1 MRSSSLFFSRA
12 QFELGGLIYYEDE
25 NSIHWYKSSEC
36 LWSTVTDVKGM
47 VSLSGLYEDLQ
58 NFFVE
63 FLGVR
68 TLTLQMVHNKL
79 IEQAAGKA
87 PIREVKE
94 TIWLFNSYLQ
104 DYDEEETLPSPKKLL
119 KSKIFPVKYPNGTV
133 NLCSCTEDFAI
144 QDRKPLSDLF
154 SGKAKFLD
162 FDFYEIP
169 RLEPFLRWAGLET
182 RYLSSCVKEISA
194 LCSDYH
200 QSLTSP
206 DKKIARKA
214 HGLLR

>member
-1 MRSSSLFFSRA
+1 
-12 QFELGGLIYYEDE
+12 
-25 NSIHWYKSSEC
+25 
-36 LWSTVTDVKGM
+36 M

-104 DYDEEETLPSPKKLL
+104 DDDEETLPSPKQLL

-133 NLCSCTEDFAI
+133 TLCSSTEDFAI
-144 QDRKPLSDLF
+144 QDRS
-154 SGKAKFLD
+154 
-162 FDFYEIP
+162 E
-169 RLEPFLRWAGLET
+169 E
-182 RYLSSCVKEISA
+182 
-194 LCSDYH
+194 
-200 QSLTSP
+200 
-206 DKKIARKA
+206 
-214 HGLLR
+214 